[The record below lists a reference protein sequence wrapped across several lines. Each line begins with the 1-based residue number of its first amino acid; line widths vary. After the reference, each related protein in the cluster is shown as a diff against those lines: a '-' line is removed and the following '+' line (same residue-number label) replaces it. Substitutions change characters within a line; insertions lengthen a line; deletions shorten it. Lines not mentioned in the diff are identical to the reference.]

1 MSVGPS
7 GKTAAATPSD
17 DRSLPALLARLRE
30 LRDDMSG
37 DLSVEDVERELKRIE
52 TAKWASSA
60 KAQARKNLRERIIYA
75 LTDVGDE
82 SAAVGSNPPSAAS
95 TA

>member
-1 MSVGPS
+1 M
-7 GKTAAATPSD
+7 
-17 DRSLPALLARLRE
+17 
-30 LRDDMSG
+30 RDDMSG